1 MAKIEAFCK
10 VISSSVNLF
19 ISKERFIYHITKACL
34 RCVLQMKYQDPKVC
48 SKQFFFLFAKNAVYQ
63 FYNISF
69 MYSSKHNIY
78 HNKKKYCE

>member
-1 MAKIEAFCK
+1 
-10 VISSSVNLF
+10 
-19 ISKERFIYHITKACL
+19 
-34 RCVLQMKYQDPKVC
+34 MKYQDPKVC